1 MTDIKLAVGHLKK
14 QGIEAVEGA
23 GILVIP
29 ASSPLEVMD
38 LVGVVKRHLNDIG
51 YDKSWIID
59 PYFYETKMKGDRDYE
74 LIEE

>member
-1 MTDIKLAVGHLKK
+1 MTDIKLAADYLKK

-23 GILVIP
+23 SILVIP
-29 ASSPLEVMD
+29 ASSPLEVVD

-59 PYFYETKMKGDRDYE
+59 PYYYESKMKGDRDYE
-74 LIEE
+74 FIEK